1 MFTMPS
7 FHQRAFAEL
16 RQTLEGVGFSLAVE
30 HFDHHAFESVYV
42 EYRRR
47 GKWIRIIW
55 DGKESVLLAH
65 VSPAQE
71 NVWTDV
77 ETMPG
82 SAPKPV
88 DRDLDDERIERLRD
102 AIERIAKGAG

>member
-1 MFTMPS
+1 M
-7 FHQRAFAEL
+7 
-16 RQTLEGVGFSLAVE
+16 
-30 HFDHHAFESVYV
+30 
-42 EYRRR
+42 
-47 GKWIRIIW
+47 W

-77 ETMPG
+77 EALPG
-82 SAPKPV
+82 SPPKPF

-102 AIERIAKGAG
+102 AIERQ

>member
-1 MFTMPS
+1 MPP

-16 RQTLEGVGFSLAVE
+16 RPTLEGLGFSLAVE
-30 HFDHHAFESVYV
+30 HFDHHAFGSVYV

-55 DGKESVLLAH
+55 DGKESVLLVH
-65 VSPAQE
+65 VSPAHE

-77 ETMPG
+77 ENMSGNSPT
-82 SAPKPV
+82 PV
-88 DRDLDDERIERLRD
+88 DRNLDDERIERLRD
-102 AIERIAKGAG
+102 AIELIAEDAA

>member
-1 MFTMPS
+1 MHS
-7 FHQRAFAEL
+7 QNSVQRWKVW
-16 RQTLEGVGFSLAVE
+16 GSLLLSNTSTTTRS
-30 HFDHHAFESVYV
+30 ESVYV

-77 ETMPG
+77 ETTPG
-82 SAPKPV
+82 SSPKPV

-102 AIERIAKGAG
+102 AIERIAEGAG

>member
-1 MFTMPS
+1 MPS

-16 RQTLEGVGFSLAVE
+16 RPTLECFGFSLAVE
-30 HFDHHAFESVYV
+30 HFDHHAFGSVYV

-47 GKWIRIIW
+47 GTWIRIIW

-77 ETMPG
+77 EDMRG
-82 SAPKPV
+82 SPPKPF

-102 AIERIAKGAG
+102 AIERVAQGAG

>member
-1 MFTMPS
+1 MPP

-16 RQTLEGVGFSLAVE
+16 RPTLEGLGFSLAVE

-47 GKWIRIIW
+47 ETWIRIIW
-55 DGKESVLLAH
+55 DGKASVLLVH

-77 ETMPG
+77 ENMSGNSPTP
-82 SAPKPV
+82 
-88 DRDLDDERIERLRD
+88 DRNLDDERIERLRD
-102 AIERIAKGAG
+102 AIELIAEDAA

>member
-1 MFTMPS
+1 MTS
-7 FHQRAFAEL
+7 FHQRAFAHL
-16 RQTLEGVGFSLAVE
+16 RPTLEALDFSLAVE
-30 HFDHHAFESVYV
+30 HFDHHAFGSVYV

-65 VSPAQE
+65 VSPAQG

-77 ETMPG
+77 EATPG
-82 SAPKPV
+82 GPPQPL
-88 DRDLDDERIERLRD
+88 DRGLNDERIDR
-102 AIERIAKGAG
+102 A

>member
-1 MFTMPS
+1 MPP

-16 RQTLEGVGFSLAVE
+16 RPTLEGLGFSLAVE
-30 HFDHHAFESVYV
+30 HFDHHAFGSVYV

-47 GKWIRIIW
+47 GTWIRIIW

-77 ETMPG
+77 EHMPG
-82 SAPKPV
+82 SPPKPF

-102 AIERIAKGAG
+102 AIERIAQGAG

>member
-1 MFTMPS
+1 MPP
-7 FHQRAFAEL
+7 FPQRAFAEL
-16 RQTLEGVGFSLAVE
+16 RPTLEALGFSLAVE
-30 HFDHHAFESVYV
+30 HFDHHAFGSVYV

-55 DGKESVLLAH
+55 DGKESALLAH
-65 VSPAQE
+65 VSPAEE

-82 SAPKPV
+82 SAPMPL
-88 DRDLDDERIERLRD
+88 DRDLDDDRIEGLRD